1 MIEHLCIFIAVK
13 IGFKT
18 IFVLEENDTTTESS
32 QSLNKFNE
40 QFRSP
45 LFGSV
50 ISVKMKEGFVSVIFS
65 FLREDEE
72 EKLGQQRG
80 SVPVSI
86 FLDLLRLKSYGR
98 TYFRKLLAR
107 KRHYYVTALP
117 MGAPSTNTPVGMTK
131 FEFQLCIH
139 SVVTPRQELFS
150 QGRPRRRHMTLIWTN
165 RTSHWSK

>member
-65 FLREDEE
+65 
-72 EKLGQQRG
+72 
-80 SVPVSI
+80 
-86 FLDLLRLKSYGR
+86 
-98 TYFRKLLAR
+98 
-107 KRHYYVTALP
+107 
-117 MGAPSTNTPVGMTK
+117 
-131 FEFQLCIH
+131 
-139 SVVTPRQELFS
+139 
-150 QGRPRRRHMTLIWTN
+150 RRRRGKIRSTEGFGSSIN
-165 RTSHWSK
+165 IS